1 MGKSPPSGLDRFI
14 SCEAQGHVR
23 AHDEVLAEAL
33 GHHVAIGGEEV
44 PVSLTCETHR
54 LIRAKDC
61 LQVTPGAAQRHPLP
75 EAFDPEDVG
84 VWLEPEDLEPRRR

>member
-1 MGKSPPSGLDRFI
+1 MGKSPPSGLDQFI
-14 SCEAQGHVR
+14 SCEAQGHVV
-23 AHDEVLAEAL
+23 ASHIGDLL